1 MKSRFHLGWPN
12 RVTLARLLL
21 VWPFAA
27 CLLYLSDPELA
38 WLRWVALGIFGLMAI
53 SDALDGFLARRL
65 NDESVLGRFLDPL
78 ADKLLITV
86 AVLMLALVGVRRSSG
101 DAVIAELHLPGWV
114 ALAAV
119 AKDLI
124 VSLGFAVIYFYTG
137 RAFLQPRLIGK
148 CCTAVQLVMVLAV
161 LLWPDLPVWL
171 SFLPRVLWYTATAL
185 AVAAAID
192 YVRLGSRQV
201 ACAEAGQEP
210 R

>member
-1 MKSRFHLGWPN
+1 MNRRFHLGWPN

-27 CLLYLSDPELA
+27 CLLYLSDPGLA

-101 DAVIAELHLPGWV
+101 DAPISELHLPGWV

-124 VSLGFAVIYFYTG
+124 VSLGFAIIYFYTG
-137 RAFLQPRLIGK
+137 RVFLQPRLIGK
-148 CCTAVQLVMVLAV
+148 SCTAVQLAMVLAV

-185 AVAAAID
+185 AVAATLD

-201 ACAEAGQEP
+201 AGAEAEQEP
-210 R
+210 